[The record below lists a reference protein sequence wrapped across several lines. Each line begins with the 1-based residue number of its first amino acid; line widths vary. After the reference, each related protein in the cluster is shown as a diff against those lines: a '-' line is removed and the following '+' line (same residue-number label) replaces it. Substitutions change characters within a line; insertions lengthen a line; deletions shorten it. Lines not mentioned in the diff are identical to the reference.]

1 MNRFTN
7 FIKRRILKKASI
19 FIIIVFIGF
28 SFQSS
33 YAQYKYEREYRIRKS
48 QFPNNALELIEEKV
62 TDAKRIKF
70 YKETDSAKV
79 SYEAKLKKDRLWY
92 SIEFSE
98 EGVLE
103 DIEIL
108 IKTTDI
114 PDATLSKIEAYLNQ
128 NFKKYRI
135 KRLQQ
140 QYTARTDA
148 LETTL
153 RNAFQNL
160 ILPTN
165 NYELMVVG
173 KKDDGY
179 MDYEILFDADGNFK
193 NQRTSLP
200 PNYDH
205 VLY

>member
-1 MNRFTN
+1 MNRYTS
-7 FIKRRILKKASI
+7 FIKNNILKKASI
-19 FIIIVFIGF
+19 RILIALIGF
-28 SFQSS
+28 SFQFGT
-33 YAQYKYEREYRIRKS
+33 AQHKYEREYRIRKS
-48 QFPNNALELIEEKV
+48 QFPANALELIEEKI

-70 YKETDSAKV
+70 YKETDSTKV
-79 SYEAKLKKDRLWY
+79 SYEAKLKKGRLWY

-98 EGVLE
+98 DGVLE

-114 PDATLSKIEAYLNQ
+114 PDATLSKIEAYLNN
-128 NFKKYRI
+128 NFNKYRI

-140 QYTARTDA
+140 QYPARTDA
-148 LETTL
+148 LEKTL

-165 NYELMVVG
+165 NYEIMVAG
-173 KKDDGY
+173 KREDGY

-193 NQRTSLP
+193 NQRKSLP

>member
-1 MNRFTN
+1 M
-7 FIKRRILKKASI
+7 KKASLSI
-19 FIIIVFIGF
+19 LIVLIGF
-28 SFQSS
+28 SFHFGK
-33 YAQYKYEREYRIRKS
+33 AQHKYEREYRIRKS
-48 QFPNNALELIEEKV
+48 QFPANALELIEEKI
-62 TDAKRIKF
+62 TDARRIKF
-70 YKETDSAKV
+70 YKETDSTKV
-79 SYEAKLKKDRLWY
+79 SYEAKLKKGRLWY
-92 SIEFSE
+92 SIEFGKD
-98 EGVLE
+98 GVLE

-114 PDATLSKIEAYLNQ
+114 PDATLSKIEAYLDS

-140 QYTARTDA
+140 QYPARTDA

-165 NYELMVVG
+165 NYEIMVAG
-173 KKDDGY
+173 KREDGY
-179 MDYEILFDADGNFK
+179 MDYEILFDAEGNFRS
-193 NQRTSLP
+193 QRKSLP

>member
-1 MNRFTN
+1 M
-7 FIKRRILKKASI
+7 KKASI

-48 QFPNNALELIEEKV
+48 QFPTNALEFIEEKV

-70 YKETDSAKV
+70 YKETDSTKV

-92 SIEFSE
+92 SIEFSD

-114 PDATLSKIEAYLNQ
+114 PNETLSKIEAYLNSHF
-128 NFKKYRI
+128 NKYRI

-140 QYTARTDA
+140 QYPARTDA

-165 NYELMVVG
+165 NYEIMVSG
-173 KKDDGY
+173 KKDGGY
-179 MDYEILFDADGNFK
+179 MDYEILFDADGNFR
-193 NQRTSLP
+193 NQRKSLP

>member
-1 MNRFTN
+1 M
-7 FIKRRILKKASI
+7 KKASI

-48 QFPNNALELIEEKV
+48 QFPTNALEFIEEKV

-79 SYEAKLKKDRLWY
+79 SFEAKLKKDRLWY

-98 EGVLE
+98 EGILE

-114 PDATLSKIEAYLNQ
+114 PNETLSKIEAYLNSHF
-128 NFKKYRI
+128 NKYRI

-140 QYTARTDA
+140 QYPARTDA

-165 NYELMVVG
+165 NYEIMVAG
-173 KKDDGY
+173 KKDEGY

-193 NQRTSLP
+193 TQRTSLP

>member
-7 FIKRRILKKASI
+7 FIKRLKLRKAPI
-19 FIIIVFIGF
+19 FSIIIII
-28 SFQSS
+28 SFYFQYS
-33 YAQYKYEREYRIRKS
+33 YGQHKYEREYRIRKS
-48 QFPNNALELIEEKV
+48 QFPTNARELIEDKI
-62 TDAKRIKF
+62 TDANRIKF
-70 YKETDSAKV
+70 YKETDGTKV
-79 SYEAKLKKDRLWY
+79 SFEAKLKKDRLWY

-98 EGVLE
+98 DGILE

-114 PDATLSKIEAYLNQ
+114 PNDTFSKIETYLNKK
-128 NFKKYRI
+128 FKKYRV

-140 QYTARTDA
+140 QYRASTDA

-153 RNAFQNL
+153 KNAFQNL

-165 NYELMVVG
+165 NYELMVAG
-173 KKDDGY
+173 KNEDGY